1 MQWKAHTWK
10 NFAICSKNTKS
21 GREVVKINLL

>member
-1 MQWKAHTWK
+1 MILSRDTWK
-10 NFAICSKNTKS
+10 NFAICSKNAKS